1 MSWFDPLEV
10 PIVLPGGRQI
20 RTLDD
25 ARAWLLALPDP
36 EVNSEA
42 VGLAV
47 RTLTKAADRK
57 CPIGDAHIAI
67 LNILAAEALFLVK
80 RWAPQVE
87 SRSSFTILRLPAN
100 C

>member
-25 ARAWLLALPDP
+25 ARAWLLSLPNA

-42 VGLAV
+42 FSLAV
-47 RTLTKAADRK
+47 RALTLAADRR
-57 CPIGDAHIAI
+57 CPIGDANLAI
-67 LNILAAEALFLVK
+67 LE
-80 RWAPQVE
+80 
-87 SRSSFTILRLPAN
+87 ILRGRGHSS
-100 C
+100 